1 MTDVP
6 KKKPS
11 GGRRHKAKGDA
22 YERELAD
29 FLNRS
34 LFPLSHPPQIHRT
47 PMSGS
52 FSVIKGVGTADLTGT
67 PGLWVEA
74 KRTETCSPHKFLAQ
88 AKRGATAYGSVDK
101 PVVITRRNLQSLD
114 ESLVMLS
121 LKDFLPFYE
130 AWLRQNTYL
139 PPLQEAPPVADP
151 AQLPLTLSF

>member
-6 KKKPS
+6 VKPK

-22 YERELAD
+22 YERELAA
-29 FLNRS
+29 FLNQS
-34 LFPLSHPPQIHRT
+34 LFPHSHPPQIHRT

-74 KRTETCSPHKFLAQ
+74 KRTETLRPHEFLAQ

-101 PVVITRRNLQSLD
+101 PVVITRRSRQALD
-114 ESLVMLS
+114 ESLVLLS

-130 AWLRQNTYL
+130 AWLRMNAFL
-139 PPLQEAPPVADP
+139 SPLRDEQPVADP
-151 AQLPLTLSF
+151 APLPISF